1 MLGTRPMAAM
11 TWSTTTRL
19 GPLLTSMP
27 PGTSRSSAGAP
38 VCSSISCLST
48 AASSALRVGSFRPAK
63 VLPVVKAATSMP
75 RRASACAISTP
86 ITPMPITATRGP
98 SVGCSNRVS
107 VVRMRSPKASQAS
120 GTRGREPVAMM
131 MLRVA

>member
-48 AASSALRVGSFRPAK
+48 AASSALRVGSFRPAR

-86 ITPMPITATRGP
+86 ITAMRGP
-98 SVGCSNRVS
+98 SEGCSNIVS
-107 VVRMRSPKASQAS
+107 VVRMRSPNASQAS